1 MSKLLGIIVFAGAVT
16 WIVPQLN
23 PDTSSDVPGDVLECE
38 LAKEWVAANLDEL
51 PTTLNAFA
59 EHSITFRRAIFG
71 ALDSDVRI
79 SLWREHLAAV
89 AHEFASSEQRLFLE
103 RVSRELDGLVLGT
116 APLSELD
123 VLGEQARA
131 ILGEDLARR
140 AMGVLG
146 PEPEPAA
153 AVAEAMGPVCSC
165 NRGNSFCPLP
175 YICSRNSWFPCQQTG
190 SGCGWFWLQ
199 SCDGLCRYSGQ

>member
-153 AVAEAMGPVCSC
+153 AVAKDGSVVPQVLCSC
-165 NRGNSFCPLP
+165 STSSDFCPAP
-175 YICSRNSWFPCQQTG
+175 AICGAGACTPTTR
-190 SGCGWFWLQ
+190 GCGWFWLYA
-199 SCDGLCRYSGQ
+199 CDGLCWGS